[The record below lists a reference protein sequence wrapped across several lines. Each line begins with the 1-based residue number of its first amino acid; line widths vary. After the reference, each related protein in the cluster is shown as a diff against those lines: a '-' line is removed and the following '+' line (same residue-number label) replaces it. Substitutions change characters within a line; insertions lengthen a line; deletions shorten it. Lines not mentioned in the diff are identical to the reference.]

1 MKLVS
6 IVVPCYNEQEV
17 LPLFYDEIIKV
28 TDSMKK
34 EFPELE
40 FEFLFVN
47 DGSKDKTLEIF
58 RSLAD
63 RDKRV
68 RYISFSRNF
77 GKESGMYA
85 GLKNSRGDFV
95 VVMDADL
102 QHPPAFLPEMYRYVR
117 FGEYDCATTRR
128 VSRKGESKIRSWFA
142 RKFYRIMNKISDTE
156 IVDGA
161 QDFRF
166 MSRQMVDA
174 VLSMSEYNRFSKGIF
189 SWVGFNVKY
198 IEYENVERAAGTTA
212 WSFWGLFKYSLE
224 GIMAFSTAPLAI
236 SSLLGILTCIIA
248 FILII
253 ATVIKT
259 LVFGEDVAGFPT
271 TICVI
276 FLFSGLQLFCTG
288 ILGQYLSKT
297 YLETKNRPI
306 YITKETEDIY
316 RKNKA
321 LRQKAEAAEQNA
333 PETDEKN
340 SEAESGS
347 DEDE

>member
-1 MKLVS
+1 VKLVS

-17 LPLFYDEIIKV
+17 LPMFYDEITKV
-28 TDSMKK
+28 TDGMSAKW
-34 EFPELE
+34 PELE
-40 FEFLFVN
+40 FEYLFIN
-47 DGSKDKTLEIF
+47 DGSKDNTLPIL

-85 GLKNSRGDFV
+85 GLKNSRGDYI

-102 QHPPAFLPEMYRYVR
+102 QHPPSFLPEMYSYVKD
-117 FGEYDCATTRR
+117 GEYDCATTRR

-142 RKFYRIMNKISDTE
+142 RKFYKIMNKISQTE

-174 VLSMSEYNRFSKGIF
+174 ILDMSEYNRFSKGIF
-189 SWVGFNVKY
+189 SWVGFSTRY
-198 IEYENVERAAGTTA
+198 IEYENVERPAGTSS

-236 SSLLGILTCIIA
+236 SSLLGIISCIIA
-248 FILII
+248 FILMIV
-253 ATVIKT
+253 TVIKT
-259 LVFGEDVAGFPT
+259 LAFGEDVAGYPT

-276 FLFSGLQLFCTG
+276 FLLSGLQLFCTG

-297 YLETKNRPI
+297 YLETKHRPI
-306 YITKETEDIY
+306 YIAK
-316 RKNKA
+316 
-321 LRQKAEAAEQNA
+321 
-333 PETDEKN
+333 ETDELYRSRKEKN
-340 SEAESGS
+340 SSS
-347 DEDE
+347 DEKSA

>member
-1 MKLVS
+1 M
-6 IVVPCYNEQEV
+6 
-17 LPLFYDEIIKV
+17 FYDEITKV
-28 TDSMKK
+28 TDNMAKTY
-34 EFPELE
+34 PELE
-40 FEFLFVN
+40 FEYLFIN
-47 DGSKDKTLEIF
+47 DGSKDNTLNILSTLSE
-58 RSLAD
+58 

-85 GLKNSRGDFV
+85 GLQNAKGDFI

-102 QHPPAFLPEMYRYVR
+102 QHPPAFLPEMYSYVR
-117 FGEYDCATTRR
+117 DGEYDCATTRR

-142 RKFYRIMNKISDTE
+142 RKFYKIMNKISQTE

-174 VLSMSEYNRFSKGIF
+174 ILDMSEYNRFSKGIF
-189 SWVGFNVKY
+189 SWVGFNTRY
-198 IEYENVERAAGTTA
+198 IEYENVERPAGTSS

-236 SSLLGILTCIIA
+236 SSLLGIVSCIIA
-248 FILII
+248 FILMII
-253 ATVIKT
+253 TVIKT
-259 LVFGEDVAGFPT
+259 LAFGEDVAGYPT
-271 TICVI
+271 IICVI
-276 FLFSGLQLFCTG
+276 FLLSGLQLFCTG

-306 YITKETEDIY
+306 YITKETEEIY
-316 RKNKA
+316 RSRKNNKA
-321 LRQKAEAAEQNA
+321 ENN
-333 PETDEKN
+333 N
-340 SEAESGS
+340 SETEK
-347 DEDE
+347 

>member
-6 IVVPCYNEQEV
+6 IVVPCYNEEEV

-28 TDSMKK
+28 TNSMRGQY
-34 EFPELE
+34 PELE

-47 DGSKDKTLEIF
+47 DGSKDKTLDIF

-63 RDKRV
+63 KDKRV

-85 GLKNSRGDFV
+85 GLKNSKGDYV

-102 QHPPAFLPEMYRYVR
+102 QHPPSFLPKMYSYVR
-117 FGEYDCATTRR
+117 DGEYDCATTRR

-142 RKFYRIMNKISDTE
+142 RKFYSIMNKISQTE

-166 MSRQMVDA
+166 MTRQMVDA
-174 VLSMSEYNRFSKGIF
+174 ILSMSEYNRFSKGIF

-224 GIMAFSTAPLAI
+224 GIMAFSTAPLAL
-236 SSLLGILTCIIA
+236 SSLLGFISCIIA
-248 FILII
+248 FILMIVTI
-253 ATVIKT
+253 IKT
-259 LVFGEDVAGFPT
+259 IAFGEPVAGYPT

-276 FLFSGLQLFCTG
+276 FLLSGLQLFCTG

-297 YLETKNRPI
+297 YLETKHRPI
-306 YITKETEDIY
+306 YITKETEEIY
-316 RKNKA
+316 RNK
-321 LRQKAEAAEQNA
+321 KKSG
-333 PETDEKN
+333 TDEK
-340 SEAESGS
+340 
-347 DEDE
+347 